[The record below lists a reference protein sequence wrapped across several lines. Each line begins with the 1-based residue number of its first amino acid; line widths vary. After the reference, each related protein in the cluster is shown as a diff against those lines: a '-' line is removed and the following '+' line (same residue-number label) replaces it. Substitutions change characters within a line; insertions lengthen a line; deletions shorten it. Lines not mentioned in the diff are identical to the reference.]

1 MKNWKKK
8 MIPAAVGFAALC
20 LFPVTGAAA
29 EQQNLATATSR
40 TYDGTAVVEVTDM
53 YFELA
58 VSVDYEDMSA
68 TATGTLASPNAGHY
82 DMLEEMTNI
91 VFKDRGPDTGVNWSD
106 WYVTPERMTNIPTDV
121 TIYKADPVMQ
131 MSASSDE
138 GQGGQEITVTAV
150 IENDFGYQEGLPTAE
165 QVLFTAVNAE
175 MKEGTSVV
183 QNGNQY
189 SAVFVLTQD
198 KQAQE
203 AVFSVNVSEDAV
215 NYNALEEALAQKV
228 SIWNPAD
235 YSAVDAAIEKAEAL
249 NRDEYKD
256 FSAVDEAI
264 AQVVRGKGV
273 TEQDEVDAMAEAI
286 ENAIAGLE
294 KKAVQ
299 TPEATGT
306 ATPTP
311 TPTASSKPE
320 KQEKPE
326 STAAVDSVSTGDANL
341 MEAWTVLAVIA
352 AAALAVTAGRIK
364 KAERK

>member
-1 MKNWKKK
+1 M
-8 MIPAAVGFAALC
+8 
-20 LFPVTGAAA
+20 
-29 EQQNLATATSR
+29 
-40 TYDGTAVVEVTDM
+40 TD
-53 YFELA
+53 
-58 VSVDYEDMSA
+58 
-68 TATGTLASPNAGHY
+68 
-82 DMLEEMTNI
+82 I
-91 VFKDRGPDTGVNWSD
+91 VFKDRGENTGIIWSE
-106 WYVTPERMTNIPTDV
+106 WYITPERMVNIPTDV

-131 MSASSDE
+131 MSVSSDE

-165 QVLFTAVNAE
+165 QVLFTAVNAD

-198 KQAQE
+198 KEAQE

-299 TPEATGT
+299 TPEATET

-341 MEAWTVLAVIA
+341 MEAWTVLALIA